1 MNKQA
6 SKGPRS
12 RTDLNGSGYPDM
24 ELRIKC
30 LPLVGGPYITPGRI
44 PKVAWPAVRP
54 ERLTWTYPV
63 SAYSYPMARVRG
75 ERPATQGKGGARMH
89 IPGLAQEYER
99 TCEDC
104 GQSWRV
110 PRWAAY
116 PHMQGLPMRRS
127 GLGDSANAVVEAN
140 AERAERA
147 ASFRN
152 CPKCESDHYK
162 QRAIRS

>member
-1 MNKQA
+1 
-6 SKGPRS
+6 
-12 RTDLNGSGYPDM
+12 
-24 ELRIKC
+24 
-30 LPLVGGPYITPGRI
+30 
-44 PKVAWPAVRP
+44 
-54 ERLTWTYPV
+54 
-63 SAYSYPMARVRG
+63 
-75 ERPATQGKGGARMH
+75 MH

-99 TCEDC
+99 TCQDC
-104 GQSWRV
+104 GQTWRV

-127 GLGDSANAVVEAN
+127 GLGDSADAVVEAN

-147 ASFRN
+147 ASLRN